1 MTNNSKNI
9 QLLMNLLTEFAKDG
23 YNSDRALKVH
33 HIYGTR
39 GITYSFQVG
48 IYLWPPPFLFTTLM
62 YVIFKRK
69 KLIVINQKFI
79 LSIMMLNMCYLLSS
93 AV

>member
-9 QLLMNLLTEFAKDG
+9 QLLMKLLTEFAKG
-23 YNSDRALKVH
+23 EYNSDRKLKVH

-48 IYLWPPPFLFTTLM
+48 IYIWPLPFLFTTLM
-62 YVIFKRK
+62 YVETYR
-69 KLIVINQKFI
+69 NQPEIEIQF
-79 LSIMMLNMCYLLSS
+79 LNYLK
-93 AV
+93 